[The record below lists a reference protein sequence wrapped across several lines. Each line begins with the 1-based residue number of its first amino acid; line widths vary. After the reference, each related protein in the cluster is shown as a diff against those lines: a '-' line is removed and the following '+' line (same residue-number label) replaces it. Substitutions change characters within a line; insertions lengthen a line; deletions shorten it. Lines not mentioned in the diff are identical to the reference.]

1 MGPERPVMDKI
12 DDTLIDSLY
21 EVAVDPARYDELL
34 AAWQAKLESVTDPEG
49 EFAGPVILPED
60 LMRHFQRADQ
70 ILVRMGRGNTLAPSP
85 REAADCETRPS
96 LVLAPNG
103 SVLHVNAAA
112 RLAFD
117 MPDQTRLADI
127 GIDPHMV
134 APLARALRQLP
145 VMGEDGVLFAA
156 GAYDVATGQRLL
168 MILTRCE
175 QPDGSPVGR
184 FTAVDLAWNEATAQT
199 ICDAFQ
205 LTPAET
211 DIARTFVLG
220 HSLGELAEEKG
231 RSLQT
236 VRTQAKSLLK
246 KTGMRSQLDIV
257 RLFAGLALAGRGDG
271 EPAPAIEMNRSTI
284 KVPMPGGR
292 AVQVDFA
299 GPEGGDPVILFHGM
313 LTGTGLTVEAER
325 TLYRHNIR
333 LIQPWR
339 GAYADTTP
347 YPGHVRDAAMNA
359 ADDAARVMDHL
370 GLSRA
375 TVAGQLS
382 GGLFAIAF
390 ASAHPARVSGVFNL
404 SGPVPIV
411 SKSQFS
417 VMAPRQRLIAY
428 TARYTP
434 RVLPILLRAGIAQID
449 SAGIDHFIDALYAEA
464 PWDLEVSRRPGIRE
478 ILRSGYRATVRQ
490 GHKGFETDSFHVVR
504 DWTPFVDGC
513 TAPLYFLHGS
523 DDPVCNVGALRRFAA
538 KHPAAGVEVLPGKG
552 HFLIHGIPDLVF
564 DRMRHFID
572 KPAGLVAVTRSASA
586 DGTTRKP
593 GAIRSGDTVSPALTQ
608 KEGARRRSA

>member
-1 MGPERPVMDKI
+1 MDKI

-34 AAWQAKLESVTDPEG
+34 SAWQAKLESVTDPEG
-49 EFAGPVILPED
+49 EFSGPVILPEE

-103 SVLHVNAAA
+103 TVLHANEAA

-117 MPDQTRLADI
+117 MPERMRLADI

-145 VMGEDGVLFAA
+145 SMAEDGVLFAA

-168 MILTRCE
+168 MILTRCP
-175 QPDGSPVGR
+175 QPDGAPVGR
-184 FTAVDLAWNEATAQT
+184 FTAVDLAWNENTAQT

-220 HSLGELAEEKG
+220 HSLGELAEEKN

-257 RLFAGLALAGRGDG
+257 RLFAGLALAGRGEG
-271 EPAPAIEMNRSTI
+271 EPSAAVEKGPSSIMLA
-284 KVPMPGGR
+284 VPGGR
-292 AVQVDFA
+292 SVQVDFA
-299 GPEGGDPVILFHGM
+299 GPEHGDPVILFHGM
-313 LTGTGLTVEAER
+313 LTGTGLTAEAER
-325 TLYRHNIR
+325 LLFRHNIR

-339 GAYADTTP
+339 GAYANSTP
-347 YPGHVRDAAMNA
+347 YAGHVRDAAVNA
-359 ADDAARVMDHL
+359 AEDAARVMDHL

-375 TVAGQLS
+375 TIAGQLS
-382 GGLFAIAF
+382 GGLFAITF
-390 ASAHPARVSGVFNL
+390 AAIHPARVTGVFNL

-417 VMAPRQRLIAY
+417 VMAPRQRLIAF

-464 PWDLEVSRRPGIRE
+464 PWDLDVSRRPGIRE

-490 GHKGFETDSFHVVR
+490 GHKGFESDSYHVVR
-504 DWTPFVDGC
+504 DWSVLWTGAEGTALFLAWLGGSGVQC
-513 TAPLYFLHGS
+513 RCAAPL
-523 DDPVCNVGALRRFAA
+523 CRQ
-538 KHPAAGVEVLPGKG
+538 
-552 HFLIHGIPDLVF
+552 
-564 DRMRHFID
+564 
-572 KPAGLVAVTRSASA
+572 AS
-586 DGTTRKP
+586 G
-593 GAIRSGDTVSPALTQ
+593 
-608 KEGARRRSA
+608 RRRGSARWQGPFPDPRHSGTGF